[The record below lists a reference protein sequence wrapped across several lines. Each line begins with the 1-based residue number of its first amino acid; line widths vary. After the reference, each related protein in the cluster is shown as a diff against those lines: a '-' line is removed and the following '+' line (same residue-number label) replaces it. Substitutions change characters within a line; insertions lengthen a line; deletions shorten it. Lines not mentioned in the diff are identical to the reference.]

1 MIGKVIV
8 RRILTIIP
16 MIIGITFI
24 SFIIVS
30 LAPGDYLSALKMN
43 PQISPETVE
52 ELRVK
57 FGLDKPVYIQYLKW
71 LWCVIHFDMGKSFFY
86 RADVKDLIASR
97 TLNTLILSIS
107 AMFFAWIVGIPLGI
121 ICAIKKDTFIDKT
134 IQLIAFIWM
143 SFPSFFLAFLLL
155 LFAVKTGWFPP
166 GGTISSYYFLLS
178 PIEKFYDRMCHLVIP
193 AFVLGSISMSGIVR
207 LMRGYY
213 LQALQESSVLYAK
226 AKGVPSPRVYFIHAL
241 RLAINPFITLFGYE
255 IGNLLSGAALVE
267 AVLNLQGLGT
277 LLLKAVMSQ
286 DIYLIMGG
294 VLMGSILLMMG
305 NLIADILLSIADPRM
320 EIKG

>member
-1 MIGKVIV
+1 MRAKIIV
-8 RRILTIIP
+8 RRLITIIP

-24 SFIIVS
+24 SFFIIS
-30 LAPGDYLSALKMN
+30 LAPGDYLSSLKMN
-43 PQISPETVE
+43 PQISPETIE

-57 FGLDKPVYIQYLKW
+57 FALDKPVYIQYLKW
-71 LWCVIHFDMGKSFFY
+71 LWQVVHLDLGKSFFY

-107 AMFFAWIVGIPLGI
+107 AMLFAWLIGIPLGMLS
-121 ICAIKKDTFIDKT
+121 AIKKDTIIDRFI
-134 IQLIAFIWM
+134 QFLAFIWM

-155 LFAVKTGWFPP
+155 LLAVKTGWLPP
-166 GGTISSYYFLLS
+166 GGTISSYYSILS
-178 PIEKFYDRMCHLVIP
+178 PAEKIYDRLIHLILPV
-193 AFVLGSISMSGIVR
+193 FVLGSISMSEIVR

-213 LQALQESSVLYAK
+213 LQTLQESSVIYAK
-226 AKGVPSPRVYFIHAL
+226 AKGLSPMRVHFIHAL

-267 AVLNLQGLGT
+267 TVLNLQGLGT
-277 LLLKAVMSQ
+277 LMLKAVMSQ
-286 DIYLIMGG
+286 DLYLIMGG
-294 VLMGSILLMMG
+294 VLMGSVLLMTG
-305 NLIADILLSIADPRM
+305 NLIADILLTIVDPRM